1 MNNYFFEDQKESNN
15 HSFDTAIA
23 KYYSI
28 EKAILLKDLKY
39 FCAYKLRNSQLKKGL
54 PLVYYSSA
62 ALEGQYNYM
71 SAKSIGRWLND
82 LIKDGILFTC
92 VANKVKYDRTK
103 SYLVNFKKYNDIKNQ
118 LEYDEKLDEKFLK
131 YCNDTITQNE
141 QWNTQNEQWNTQNE
155 QTIPTQTPT
164 QTPIFLQTEKIKTPQ
179 TETFVSWDGTYATYT
194 TDEKHE
200 SDYVDFNNLNGTQKP
215 KLLGQIKGLLQK
227 EFNMFTFD
235 KNDNFKITQAI
246 YKVKG
251 NLTAYNKSNGIF
263 VSALDEN
270 VLEAFKTS
278 MVIFKGKFKDSTNWS
293 IPLFASC
300 LNVNDYIKID
310 DTAKLLSLASDE
322 IKEKYYKIAARDGK
336 EIANEILRK
345 VLKQHKI

>member
-131 YCNDTITQNE
+131 YCNDTITQFG
-141 QWNTQNEQWNTQNE
+141 QWNTQNGQSNTQNE
-155 QTIPTQTPT
+155 QTIPTQTPN
-164 QTPIFLQTEKIKTPQ
+164 QTPNFLQTKKIETPQ
-179 TETFVSWDGTYATYT
+179 TEIFVKWDGTYT
-194 TDEKHE
+194 TNEKHE
-200 SDYVDFNNLNGTQKP
+200 SDYVDFNNLNGTAKP

-235 KNDNFKITQAI
+235 KNDTFKINQAI
-246 YKVKG
+246 YKVKD

-263 VSALDEN
+263 ISVLDEN

-310 DTAKLLSLASDE
+310 DTAKLLDLVGSEQRAN
-322 IKEKYYKIAARDGK
+322 YYKIAARDGAS
-336 EIANEILRK
+336 IATEKLRN
-345 VLKQHKI
+345 LLTKQGKI

>member
-1 MNNYFFEDQKESNN
+1 MNRDFKGVWIPKNIWVDAELSWMEKLFIVEIDSLDNENHCFASNSYFAEFFQLSKPRCTQIIKSLEAKGFLSIKLEWKGKAVTKRTITVNKAKYNGSKNIKQGGKDSKQGGKDSKQGVVRKLNDSNTESNN
-15 HSFDTAIA
+15 
-23 KYYSI
+23 
-28 EKAILLKDLKY
+28 
-39 FCAYKLRNSQLKKGL
+39 
-54 PLVYYSSA
+54 
-62 ALEGQYNYM
+62 
-71 SAKSIGRWLND
+71 
-82 LIKDGILFTC
+82 
-92 VANKVKYDRTK
+92 
-103 SYLVNFKKYNDIKNQ
+103 
-118 LEYDEKLDEKFLK
+118 
-131 YCNDTITQNE
+131 TIN
-141 QWNTQNEQWNTQNE
+141 N
-155 QTIPTQTPT
+155 
-164 QTPIFLQTEKIKTPQ
+164 FLQTEKIETPQ
-179 TETFVSWDGTYATYT
+179 T
-194 TDEKHE
+194 EKHE

-235 KNDNFKITQAI
+235 KNDTFKINQAI
-246 YKVKG
+246 YKVKD

-263 VSALDEN
+263 ISVLDEN

>member
-1 MNNYFFEDQKESNN
+1 
-15 HSFDTAIA
+15 
-23 KYYSI
+23 
-28 EKAILLKDLKY
+28 
-39 FCAYKLRNSQLKKGL
+39 
-54 PLVYYSSA
+54 
-62 ALEGQYNYM
+62 
-71 SAKSIGRWLND
+71 
-82 LIKDGILFTC
+82 
-92 VANKVKYDRTK
+92 VKYDRTK

-118 LEYDEKLDEKFLK
+118 LEYDEKLDKKFLK
-131 YCNDTITQNE
+131 YCNDTITQFG
-141 QWNTQNEQWNTQNE
+141 QWNTQNGQSNTQNE
-155 QTIPTQTPT
+155 QTIPTQTPN
-164 QTPIFLQTEKIKTPQ
+164 QTPNSLQTEKIETHQ
-179 TETFVSWDGTYATYT
+179 T
-194 TDEKHE
+194 EKHE

-235 KNDNFKITQAI
+235 KNDTFKINQAI

-263 VSALDEN
+263 ISVLDEN

-345 VLKQHKI
+345 VLKHKI

>member
-54 PLVYYSSA
+54 PLVYYSST

-82 LIKDGILFTC
+82 LIKDGILFSC
-92 VANKVKYDRTK
+92 VANKIKYDRTK

-118 LEYDEKLDEKFLK
+118 LEFDEKLDENFLK
-131 YCNDTITQNE
+131 YCNNTIAQNEQRKTQDGQLITQNGE
-141 QWNTQNEQWNTQNE
+141 
-155 QTIPTQTPT
+155 TIPTHTST
-164 QTPIFLQTEKIKTPQ
+164 QTPIFLQTEKIETPQ
-179 TETFVSWDGTYATYT
+179 T
-194 TDEKHE
+194 EKHE

-235 KNDNFKITQAI
+235 KNDTFKINQAI
-246 YKVKG
+246 YKVKD

-263 VSALDEN
+263 ISVLDEN

-345 VLKQHKI
+345 VLKHKI

>member
-1 MNNYFFEDQKESNN
+1 MKVEGQNFTIIRQEYMVLCKDIFEPYKLIDSSRVGAALLNYFESRANASYDGKTIQYEPATISYLNQCTMEIGSESTVKRCLNALVKTEYVLKGEAVGITKFGYDNTKKYCLNVNKLNEWLIKYRDSISLPIIQVATPKGHVTKPKVHVTFTPESREPNVTKDTKDKESI
-15 HSFDTAIA
+15 F
-23 KYYSI
+23 I
-28 EKAILLKDLKY
+28 E
-39 FCAYKLRNSQLKKGL
+39 
-54 PLVYYSSA
+54 
-62 ALEGQYNYM
+62 
-71 SAKSIGRWLND
+71 
-82 LIKDGILFTC
+82 
-92 VANKVKYDRTK
+92 
-103 SYLVNFKKYNDIKNQ
+103 
-118 LEYDEKLDEKFLK
+118 
-131 YCNDTITQNE
+131 
-141 QWNTQNEQWNTQNE
+141 
-155 QTIPTQTPT
+155 
-164 QTPIFLQTEKIKTPQ
+164 TPQ
-179 TETFVSWDGTYATYT
+179 TEN
-194 TDEKHE
+194 HE

-235 KNDNFKITQAI
+235 KNDTFKINQAI
-246 YKVKG
+246 YKVKD

-263 VSALDEN
+263 ISVLDEN

-322 IKEKYYKIAARDGK
+322 IKQKYYKIAARDGK

>member
-1 MNNYFFEDQKESNN
+1 MYSILLSKGSYIGFSKPLAKALKSIEAALMLSEILDKIEYHQRTAKENSVRVPKYI
-15 HSFDTAIA
+15 FITAEKFTDNLLLSAYQQRKAIKILVEFGLIETKLCGIPA
-23 KYYSI
+23 KLHFKIPSGFNASI
-28 EKAILLKDLKY
+28 EKCLQQVVKKIDNCELSNLTTNYKTKD
-39 FCAYKLRNSQLKKGL
+39 
-54 PLVYYSSA
+54 
-62 ALEGQYNYM
+62 
-71 SAKSIGRWLND
+71 
-82 LIKDGILFTC
+82 
-92 VANKVKYDRTK
+92 
-103 SYLVNFKKYNDIKNQ
+103 KNI
-118 LEYDEKLDEKFLK
+118 
-131 YCNDTITQNE
+131 NN
-141 QWNTQNEQWNTQNE
+141 
-155 QTIPTQTPT
+155 
-164 QTPIFLQTEKIKTPQ
+164 FLQTEKIETPQ
-179 TETFVSWDGTYATYT
+179 T
-194 TDEKHE
+194 EKHE

-235 KNDNFKITQAI
+235 KNDTFKINQAI
-246 YKVKG
+246 YKVKD

-263 VSALDEN
+263 ISVLDEN

-278 MVIFKGKFKDSTNWS
+278 MVVFKGKFKDSTNWS

-345 VLKQHKI
+345 VLKHKI

>member
-1 MNNYFFEDQKESNN
+1 MYSILLSKGSYIGFSKPLAKALKSIEAALMLSEILDKIEYHQRTAKENSVRVPKYI
-15 HSFDTAIA
+15 FITAEKFTDNLLLSAYQQRKAIKILVEFGLIETKLCGIPA
-23 KYYSI
+23 KLHFKIPSGFNASI
-28 EKAILLKDLKY
+28 EKCLQQVVKKIDNCELSNLTTNYKTKD
-39 FCAYKLRNSQLKKGL
+39 
-54 PLVYYSSA
+54 
-62 ALEGQYNYM
+62 
-71 SAKSIGRWLND
+71 
-82 LIKDGILFTC
+82 
-92 VANKVKYDRTK
+92 
-103 SYLVNFKKYNDIKNQ
+103 KNI
-118 LEYDEKLDEKFLK
+118 
-131 YCNDTITQNE
+131 NN
-141 QWNTQNEQWNTQNE
+141 
-155 QTIPTQTPT
+155 
-164 QTPIFLQTEKIKTPQ
+164 FLQTEKIETPQ
-179 TETFVSWDGTYATYT
+179 T
-194 TDEKHE
+194 EKHE

-235 KNDNFKITQAI
+235 KNDTFKINQAI
-246 YKVKG
+246 YKVKD

-345 VLKQHKI
+345 VLKHKI